1 MDLFKEYGTTKEE
14 INNILN
20 DLFLKLDNNGIEYDK
35 ERAETL
41 RGVVNE
47 LLKQYRK

>member
-1 MDLFKEYGTTKEE
+1 MDLFKEHGTTKEE

-20 DLFLKLDNNGIEYDK
+20 DLFLKLDNNGIEYDR